1 MSASS
6 RQTPAA
12 EARRCHEQAGTRL
25 RAGDIGGAARLLDE
39 AIAHDPGFALAW
51 SDRATLRLRAGDAAG
66 AVADLERALAL
77 APQTA
82 TLWIELGL
90 AHDAGGDAA
99 AALAAFEQ
107 ACALDPSLATAHY
120 NCGVIQHRLG
130 DLDAAVRSNRRAIAL
145 PNPPLMAWSNLGI
158 ALEQR
163 GEAEAARAAY
173 DEAIARAPNDPS
185 AYWNKA
191 QLELRSGDHAAGW
204 KLYEWRWAAGKAGVP
219 QRRYPGRP
227 LWLGG
232 APLEGRTILLHPE
245 QGLGD
250 IIQFARFAPLLTARG
265 AQVILEV
272 FTPLKPLFAGMEGVA
287 KVIGS
292 GEPPP
297 PFDLHCP
304 LLSLPLALGITGET
318 LLRETPYVTPD
329 PARAAAWR
337 ARLGPATRP
346 RIGFVWKGNPKF
358 PNDANRSVP
367 LADFATL
374 FGADAEFL
382 SLQKEVTEDE
392 RRLLAS
398 HANVRQMGPA
408 LEDFGETA
416 AILANCDAA
425 IVIDTSVAHLAGAL
439 AIPAALL
446 LPARADWRWMQ
457 NPTETPWYPT
467 LRLYRQPTPADWTQ
481 PLAGART
488 FLETLAGGETA
499 G

>member
-1 MSASS
+1 M
-6 RQTPAA
+6 
-12 EARRCHEQAGTRL
+12 RL
-25 RAGDIGGAARLLDE
+25 RQGDANGAARLLDE
-39 AIAHDPGFALAW
+39 AIARDPTYAPAW
-51 SDRATLRLRAGDAAG
+51 SDRTSLRLQGGDAAG
-66 AVADLERALAL
+66 AVADLERALSL
-77 APQTA
+77 APDNA
-82 TLWIELGL
+82 ALWLQLGVSRE
-90 AHDAGGDAA
+90 ANGDAS
-99 AALAAFEQ
+99 AALEAFER
-107 ACALDPSLATAHY
+107 ARMLDPSLAAAHY

-130 DLDAAVRSNRRAIAL
+130 DLDAAVRSNRQAIAL
-145 PNPPLMAWSNLGI
+145 GDPPLAAWSNLGI

-163 GEAEAARAAY
+163 GEAEEARAAY
-173 DEAIARAPNDPS
+173 DAAIARAPNDPS

-191 QLELRSGDHAAGW
+191 LLELRSGDHATGW

-232 APLEGRTILLHPE
+232 TPLEGRTILLHPE

-287 KVIGS
+287 EVIGS
-292 GEPPP
+292 GEPLPR
-297 PFDLHCP
+297 FDLHCP

-318 LLRETPYVTPD
+318 LPRETPYVTPD
-329 PARAAAWR
+329 PARTAAWR
-337 ARLGPATRP
+337 ASLGPATQP

-358 PNDANRSVP
+358 PNDAARSVK

-425 IVIDTSVAHLAGAL
+425 IVIDTAVAHLAGAL

-457 NPTETPWYPT
+457 NPTKTPWYPT
-467 LRLYRQPTPADWTQ
+467 LRLHRQPTPADWAE

-488 FLETLAGGETA
+488 FLDTLAGGETA